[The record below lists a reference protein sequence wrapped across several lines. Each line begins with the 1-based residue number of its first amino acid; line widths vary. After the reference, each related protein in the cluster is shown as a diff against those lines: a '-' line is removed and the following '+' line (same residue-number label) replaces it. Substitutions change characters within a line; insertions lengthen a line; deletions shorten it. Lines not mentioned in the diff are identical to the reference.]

1 MEQPLDVAVDI
12 ADDQDW
18 QIVRSEPSLLRTFGA
33 KPALSCPL
41 FHPFGARHAESGAG
55 HAPIVLAG

>member
-1 MEQPLDVAVDI
+1 MEQPLYVAVNV
-12 ADDQDW
+12 ADDQDRK
-18 QIVRSEPSLLRTFGA
+18 IVRSGPSLLRTFGA
-33 KPALSCPL
+33 KPALSRPL